1 MATTDIINYIE
12 PGAETDVMNRRK
24 VETFIASEAIAA
36 RDVVSLDGSQSADG
50 DKALYIV
57 KADTGTGTDSIPV
70 GVALDAAAAAGD
82 EVRVIVRGVA
92 EANVAGTTAAGSSL
106 TIGSTAGQ
114 LAVYANTDTTRIV
127 AQAFEAD
134 TANVATVYV
143 YPAY

>member
-1 MATTDIINYIE
+1 MATSDIINYIE

-70 GVALDAAAAAGD
+70 GVALDTAANAGE

-92 EANVAGTTAAGSSL
+92 EANVDGATAAGSSL

>member
-1 MATTDIINYIE
+1 MATSDIINYIE
-12 PGAETDVMNRRK
+12 PGAATDVMNRRK

-70 GVALDAAAAAGD
+70 GVALDTAANAGE

-92 EANVAGTTAAGSSL
+92 EANVAGATAAGSSL

>member
-24 VETFIASEAIAA
+24 VELFIASEAIAA
-36 RDVVSLDGSQSADG
+36 RDVVSLDGSKSADG

-92 EANVAGTTAAGSSL
+92 EANVAGATAAGSSL

>member
-70 GVALDAAAAAGD
+70 GVALDTAANAGE

-92 EANVAGTTAAGSSL
+92 EANVDGATAAGSSL